1 MIRLQDLVMEYK
13 YFIRPEDRE
22 KPADYLAVQYYQNG
36 ITVGDVQRYLRGM
49 PLKRGKGAK
58 YMAYIKEQVELID
71 SVIQSKGKPITTPL
85 YRGVD
90 ERGFYKE
97 RAVDKGYASTSP
109 ELNDAV
115 KSFGYGG
122 IIMKLELEP
131 GIKGLHMDSYLDSK
145 DIDGAAQNE
154 FLLPRGLTFTR
165 TEEGKE
171 YNSYLVSK

>member
-1 MIRLQDLVMEYK
+1 MIRLQDLIEYK
-13 YFIRPEDRE
+13 YFIRPEDKQ

-36 ITVGDVQRYLRGM
+36 ITVGDVQRQLRGL
-49 PLKRGKGAK
+49 PLKRGKGPK
-58 YMAYIKEQVELID
+58 YVQYIKDQIQLID
-71 SVIQSKGKPITTPL
+71 SVIQSKGKPITKPL

-97 RAVDKGYASTSP
+97 RAIDKGYTSTSP

-115 KSFGYGG
+115 RSFGYGG
-122 IIMKLELEP
+122 LIMKLDVES
-131 GIKGLHMDSYLDSK
+131 GIKGLHMDSYLASK

-154 FLLPRGLTFTR
+154 FLLPRGLTFIR

-171 YNSYLVSK
+171 FNSYRVTR